1 MLTST
6 SLLINITSPSS
17 WLWRMGNSMPDYPNA
32 SQLKWLITIKLWN
45 WLDMYMTAHP
55 SPPPRQQEI
64 PSAKLWLDS
73 LPINAQMYSQPPM
86 SVSRL
91 WTSVEPL
98 PEIWFRICWNKE
110 DQPQRLNDS
119 SQAFICEGKYRH
131 G

>member
-1 MLTST
+1 
-6 SLLINITSPSS
+6 
-17 WLWRMGNSMPDYPNA
+17 MPDYPNA

-64 PSAKLWLDS
+64 LSAKLWFDS
-73 LPINAQMYSQPPM
+73 LPINAQMYSRPPM

-110 DQPQRLNDS
+110 DQSPRLNAS
-119 SQAFICEGKYRH
+119 SQAFICEGSTGMGKTNNGLGGEER
-131 G
+131 GRSTDMDKDE